1 MIQLLHFR
9 RVEAGPACA
18 GPQLAAAVMV
28 VVLAGCA
35 GGPIMPRTSPP
46 VAAPAL
52 RSAATAELRALA
64 PHLAGGKHA
73 VFSAYNRK
81 SKVKWAG
88 GALRAVDLSGVGWDE
103 QRSVTLISP
112 RHVIMAAHYPRR
124 VGAMVVLHDQE
135 GERHERFVIR
145 IEAGGRDF
153 AVGLLNRPV
162 PVTHYRV
169 LAPRPDYDALL
180 RGVPV
185 LVTNCR
191 RYVMVHQVAGV
202 GGGVI
207 RFGPTDLPGVAG
219 KLIVGDSGNPSF
231 LLVNGE
237 PVLVETHTTGGF
249 GSGPFL
255 SDPANFAEINRLMR
269 ALGGGEQLEVV
280 GVR

>member
-1 MIQLLHFR
+1 MKTPLSVQR
-9 RVEAGPACA
+9 ADVRMVGAGPR
-18 GPQLAAAVMV
+18 LAAVAMV
-28 VVLAGCA
+28 LVLAGCA
-35 GGPIMPRTSPP
+35 GGPMVTRTSPP
-46 VAAPAL
+46 VASAAL
-52 RSAATAELRALA
+52 RTAATGGLRTMAPSLAE
-64 PHLAGGKHA
+64 GKHA

-124 VGAMVVLHDQE
+124 VGAMVVLHDRE

-145 IEAGGRDF
+145 IEAGANDI

-202 GGGVI
+202 SGGVI
-207 RFGPTDLPGVAG
+207 RFGPTDIPGVAG

-255 SDPANFAEINRLMR
+255 SDPANFAEINRMMR

-280 GVR
+280 AVR